1 MLNWTKQVLR
11 SFSRLQSKSRLASS
25 LIAQT
30 EGLPLSTLDTK
41 SAIAELSQVAKSH
54 PESTEIF
61 QALGNLYRAQGEV
74 ERAIQIR
81 QGLLVRPGLA
91 DRLKARTL
99 YELGL
104 DYKRGGFIDRAQQSF
119 DQARELSGDDP
130 AILEEMAGLAA
141 ASRNFRLAAE
151 YFQLLNK
158 PVPQAHYLV
167 QQAKEAFQDK
177 DYRTGRRLLKE
188 ALQIYPGSVEA
199 WVEHMVQEYSLG
211 SWDGLAAS
219 FKKGLKKVD
228 PGLRFV
234 LLEGLIQHLIQRRQ
248 DNEIFSPLIVQ
259 EACQSLLKVVRK
271 QPSGVVLSY
280 YGAWLDLQ
288 LSNAEQAKEWLRQCL
303 DQDPD
308 FWPARLELLS
318 LSLDTENITQDFK
331 AQLDFFLRKGR
342 SMKRFLCK
350 RCGMK
355 REQIFFVCPRCRS
368 WHSLSFIRQ

>member
-1 MLNWTKQVLR
+1 MLQRTKQVLR
-11 SFSRLQSKSRLASS
+11 SLSRRRSASRLASS
-25 LIAQT
+25 LLAQT

-41 SAIAELSQVAKSH
+41 AAIAELSQVAKSH
-54 PESTEIF
+54 PESTEIY

-81 QGLLVRPGLA
+81 QGLLVRTGLA
-91 DRLKARTL
+91 DHLKARTL

-104 DYKRGGFIDRAQQSF
+104 DYKRGGFIDRAQHSF
-119 DQARELSGDDP
+119 DQARELSGDEP
-130 AILEEMAGLAA
+130 AIIEEMAGLAA

-167 QQAKEAFQDK
+167 QQAKDAFQEK
-177 DYRTGRRLLKE
+177 DYSGGRRLLKE

-199 WVEHMVQEYSLG
+199 WIEHMIQEYSLG
-211 SWDGLAAS
+211 SWDGLASS

-234 LLEGLIQHLIQRRQ
+234 LLEGLIQRLINKRQ
-248 DNEIFSPLIVQ
+248 DNEIFSPLIAQ
-259 EACQSLLKVVRK
+259 EACQSLLKILRK
-271 QPSGVVLSY
+271 QPSSVALSY

-288 LSNAEQAKEWLRQCL
+288 IGQTDRAKEWLQQSL
-303 DQDPD
+303 EQDPD

-318 LSLDTENITQDFK
+318 LSLDSESLSQEFK

-368 WHSLSFIRQ
+368 WHSLSFIRE